1 MSNPK
6 TIFQIEGG
14 LIKRP
19 FTTAR
24 YWPALQQQ
32 NRQRRAGSEAL
43 PFDNAE
49 MNLEAANELMADI
62 LKVTFYIFIT
72 KSFSIFRKPDI
83 LSPNEIAAPLLD
95 GGNWTKVEK

>member
-62 LKVTFYIFIT
+62 LKVTFLFQKTTRSLENLIFCT
-72 KSFSIFRKPDI
+72 QMRHKH
-83 LSPNEIAAPLLD
+83 LL
-95 GGNWTKVEK
+95 GPMK